1 MAVPMAAGLLGGAYL
16 AKRMAARGR
25 RGKVSHNDTESWIRG
40 ESRAVHGNVYNNNN
54 NNNAN
59 TAQSRSSVERHM
71 TNALRYARKF
81 DAVLRREFPAPR
93 RR

>member
-25 RGKVSHNDTESWIRG
+25 RGKVSHNDTGSWIRG
-40 ESRAVHGNVYNNNN
+40 ESRAVYGNVYN

-81 DAVLRREFPAPR
+81 DGVLRKEFPAPR

>member
-1 MAVPMAAGLLGGAYL
+1 MSSHVSNAGSWVRGNSGTAY
-16 AKRMAARGR
+16 
-25 RGKVSHNDTESWIRG
+25 
-40 ESRAVHGNVYNNNN
+40 GNVFNNNI
-54 NNNAN
+54 AN

-81 DAVLRREFPAPR
+81 DDVLGKEFPAPR